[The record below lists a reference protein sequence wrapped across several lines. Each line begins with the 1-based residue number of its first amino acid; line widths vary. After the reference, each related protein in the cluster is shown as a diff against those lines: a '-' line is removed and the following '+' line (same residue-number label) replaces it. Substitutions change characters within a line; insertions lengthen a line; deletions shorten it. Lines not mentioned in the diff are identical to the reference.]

1 MIKNLLIVLLLSS
14 FVACNN
20 QKIDTTPK
28 EIANPVKYIKY
39 YVRYLEAGLELQLE
53 AKYHNDSTTIAMPEG
68 VFVGESKINAK
79 ELPRDGWVHRQI
91 SRGTKPDSAYIFRY
105 NISPTLEKQDTIYLP
120 IYADF
125 ELATPTISKKT
136 GGLLAWKG
144 KSLQQSEGLVL
155 IFEDSEGNNFTHT
168 HRGITQG
175 AQFAIR
181 PNLIETLSKGKA
193 ILRIV
198 HKRETRST
206 TAKQQILK
214 QSEYYRKPIEFEI
227 VD

>member
-1 MIKNLLIVLLLSS
+1 MIKQLLIIVCLFP
-14 FVACNN
+14 FVACTNN
-20 QKIDTTPK
+20 NAAKSIKETP
-28 EIANPVKYIKY
+28 NPIKYIKY
-39 YVRYLEAGLELQLE
+39 YVRYLEAGQELQLD
-53 AKYHNDSTTIAMPEG
+53 AKYHNDSTSIALVDG
-68 VFVGESKINAK
+68 VFVGESKLNAK
-79 ELPRDGWVHRQI
+79 EFMKQGWVHRQI
-91 SRGTKPDSAYIFRY
+91 SRGNKPDSAYIFRY
-105 NISPTLEKQDTIYLP
+105 NISPTLEKQDTVYLP

-125 ELATPTISKKT
+125 ELATPKMSKKT

-155 IFEDSEGNNFTHT
+155 IFEDAEGNHFTHT
-168 HRGITQG
+168 HRGVTQG

-193 ILRIV
+193 TLRVV
-198 HKRETRST
+198 HKRETRQT

-214 QSEYYRKPIEFEI
+214 QSEYYRKAIEFEI